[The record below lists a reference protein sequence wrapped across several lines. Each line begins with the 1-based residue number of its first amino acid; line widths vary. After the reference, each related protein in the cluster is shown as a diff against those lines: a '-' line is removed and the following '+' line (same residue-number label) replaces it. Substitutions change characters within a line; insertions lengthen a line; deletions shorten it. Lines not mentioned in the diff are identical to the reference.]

1 MKFAERKL
9 DWSVV
14 SDEFFMII
22 PFDHDSDMEDRLAEG
37 FFLLASNPQ

>member
-14 SDEFFMII
+14 SDEFFMSFLSI
-22 PFDHDSDMEDRLAEG
+22 PTDGMKKRYK
-37 FFLLASNPQ
+37 